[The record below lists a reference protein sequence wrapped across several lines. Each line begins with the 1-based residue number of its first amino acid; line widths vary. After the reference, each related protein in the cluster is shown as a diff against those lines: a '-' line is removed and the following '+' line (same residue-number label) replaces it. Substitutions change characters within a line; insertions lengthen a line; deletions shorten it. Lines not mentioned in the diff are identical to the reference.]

1 MGATIAEGRKFLA
14 HFYRVKAGL
23 MRELVVAKDGALP
36 VIQDG
41 LGVRHGLTRREMVQR
56 LLAGAGAGAAW
67 PMVAASHPI
76 HALLADEALFSEADA
91 RMAAADWKPLFLNGR
106 QNASL
111 IALSESI
118 VPGSAKAQVNRFID
132 LLLSVDTPAHR
143 AKFTAS
149 LSAIESES
157 QERLGHAFAALAKE
171 KKIELL
177 TIASK
182 DDEEGKE
189 KEAASGEGSAEE
201 HAGESASTL
210 HDHFE
215 HLKGWISGA
224 YYSSEAGMRELG
236 WTGDYVFESYPACD
250 HAEGHD

>member
-1 MGATIAEGRKFLA
+1 L
-14 HFYRVKAGL
+14 KAFCALLQSENGFDE
-23 MRELVVAKDGALP
+23 ELVAGKDEALT
-36 VIQDG
+36 VIRDR
-41 LGVRHGLTRREMVQR
+41 LGVRRSLSRREMVQR

-91 RMAAADWKPLFLNGR
+91 RMASTNWKPLFLNAR
-106 QNASL
+106 QNESL
-111 IALSESI
+111 IALSESV
-118 VPGSAKAQVNRFID
+118 VPGSGKARVNRFID

-143 AKFTAS
+143 EKFVAS

-157 QERLGHAFAALAKE
+157 QKRFGHGFAALGEE

-182 DDEEGKE
+182 EDKEVKE
-189 KEAASGEGSAEE
+189 KEAAWGESSAEDHAAE
-201 HAGESASTL
+201 HAPTL

-215 HLKGWISGA
+215 NLKGWISGA

-236 WTGDYVFESYPACD
+236 WTGDYVFESYPACG

>member
-1 MGATIAEGRKFLA
+1 M
-14 HFYRVKAGL
+14 
-23 MRELVVAKDGALP
+23 
-36 VIQDG
+36 
-41 LGVRHGLTRREMVQR
+41 VRR

-67 PMVAASHPI
+67 PMVAAAHPI
-76 HALLADEALFSEADA
+76 HALLADEALFFEADA
-91 RMAAADWKPLFLNGR
+91 RMAAADWKPVFLDAQ

-118 VPGSAKAQVNRFID
+118 VPGSGKAQVNRFID
-132 LLLSVDTPAHR
+132 LLVSVDAS
-143 AKFTAS
+143 ASQKKFVAS

-157 QERLGHAFAALAKE
+157 QRRFGQAFAGLAEE

-182 DDEEGKE
+182 NDPEGKE
-189 KEAASGEGSAEE
+189 KETPSGESSAEE
-201 HAGESASTL
+201 HPGESAPTL
-210 HDHFE
+210 HDRFE

-236 WTGDYVFESYPACD
+236 WTGEYVFESYPACD
-250 HAEGHD
+250 HAEVHD